1 MNDSSRQHRVIE
13 APTHLGVDN
22 RTAFFKDASDLI
34 GQIPE
39 GTGTLIIDLGQT
51 RFVDAA
57 GLSTLALVQKKAA
70 EGQRVVSLKNPN
82 EEVRF
87 SIVFAGLDRLFEL
100 DPETR

>member
-1 MNDSSRQHRVIE
+1 MSDLSHQHRVIE
-13 APTHLGVDN
+13 APNHLGVDN

-39 GTGTLIIDLGQT
+39 GTGTLIIDMGRT

-57 GLSTLALVQKKAA
+57 GLSTLALVQRKAA

-87 SIVFAGLDRLFEL
+87 SIVLAGMDHLFDL
-100 DPETR
+100 DPQDT